1 MTREIKKSEILL
13 RRGMKWT
20 NKEIADSL
28 NITTKELTQG
38 LKFFGLISSTDDK
51 DNIAWTDDV
60 QLPKQEVSL
69 ENTNIEEVNEEE
81 FTVEA

>member
-38 LKFFGLISSTDDK
+38 LKFFGLIPSTDDK
-51 DNIAWTDDV
+51 ENIIWTDDV
-60 QLPKQEVSL
+60 QLPKQEASL